1 MTTKFSTLPA
11 RVTVTGR
18 LIADPELRH
27 TRAGVPVTRLQL
39 ATHGTD
45 ETIVLGVIA
54 SHSLAEFAAQ
64 QVAEGHRIRVDGSLR
79 GHRWID
85 ADSHGCY
92 DVDII
97 ATGVEI
103 LSARAA

>member
-1 MTTKFSTLPA
+1 MATKSSTPPT
-11 RVTVTGR
+11 RITVTGR

-54 SHSLAEFAAQ
+54 SRRLAQFAAEQ
-64 QVAEGHRIRVDGSLR
+64 TAEGHRLRVDGCLR
-79 GHRWID
+79 GRRWIN
-85 ADSHGCY
+85 ADGQGCY

-97 ATGVEI
+97 ASAVEI